1 MRLILNEIWTPNKHQ
16 RSFFLPVNSETK
28 LCQTSKKTTAD
39 WILKLSWTNSNHFQL
54 TMNRGKGNDCL
65 ESKEGDEGLW
75 DVIRTQF
82 QEWNIV
88 VRKFCCW
95 PKQTLGWAHS
105 CCCQWWG
112 VWSWCCCCPWTEWAG
127 FGEAVGPRSWWS
139 KEAKKQQLPKLRFK
153 MMVIL

>member
-1 MRLILNEIWTPNKHQ
+1 MRSELQINIRGAFVCRSILKHNCVK
-16 RSFFLPVNSETK
+16 RTR
-28 LCQTSKKTTAD
+28 KT
-39 WILKLSWTNSNHFQL
+39 ILKLSWTNSFNFQF
-54 TMNRGKGNDCL
+54 TMYLGKGNDCL
-65 ESKEGDEGLW
+65 KSEEGEKGLW
-75 DVIRTQF
+75 DVIRSLF

-139 KEAKKQQLPKLRFK
+139 KEAKKQLLPKLRFK
-153 MMVIL
+153 MRVTL

>member
-16 RSFFLPVNSETK
+16 RSFFLPVNPEAK
-28 LCQTSKKTTAD
+28 LCQTSKKNIEFWNWAGQ
-39 WILKLSWTNSNHFQL
+39 ILIIFFQL
-54 TMNRGKGNDCL
+54 TMNLGKGNDCL
-65 ESKEGDEGLW
+65 KSEEGEKGLW

-82 QEWNIV
+82 QEWNTV
-88 VRKFCCW
+88 VRKFWCW

-127 FGEAVGPRSWWS
+127 FEGAVGPRSWWS
-139 KEAKKQQLPKLRFK
+139 KEAKKQQLPKLRFQ
-153 MMVIL
+153 MRVTL